1 MEKSLINLDGNSLEN
16 LNVNISSKVSKTID
30 TLNMCITKIYS
41 ELDREE
47 SIVTNIALMHKLISI
62 IEQDALLKNKELKL
76 GAEFDS
82 LLMELKAPVTTETIV
97 NTVENIVESITK
109 SRKYGRRKVVSFRF
123 KELGVSTEEEAES
136 VPNCNELE
144 KTIIIE
150 DKCEELNL
158 NAIKHEDLD
167 DREDVK
173 QPPIKNIKFRNHIEL
188 LIIQKQNFASG
199 AKHLPYK
206 FTLQTI
212 HINKPNGEKYIFYA
226 KSKTKFAK
234 KLKDV
239 DLKGYEYRE
248 AIEEFNLSIIRRI
261 INLLILDGH
270 KDTLIKLFSKDNDT
284 VKRFKR
290 KVKGSDLDTLY
301 YRLLHK
307 SICNKKVYST
317 PVCSEFYLNAS
328 SFSHYQTC
336 AFVSMLLEFFYPNI
350 VCTAN

>member
-41 ELDREE
+41 ELGREE
-47 SIVTNIALMHKLISI
+47 SIMTNIALMHKLISI

-76 GAEFDS
+76 GEEFNS
-82 LLMELKAPVTTETIV
+82 LIMELKAPVTTETIV
-97 NTVENIVESITK
+97 NTVENIVESTTK
-109 SRKYGRRKVVSFRF
+109 SRKYGRRKIVSFRF
-123 KELGVSTEEEAES
+123 KTIGVSTEEVES
-136 VPNCNELE
+136 VSNCDELE
-144 KTIIIE
+144 NALVIE

-158 NAIKHEDLD
+158 SAIKHEDLD
-167 DREDVK
+167 DREAVK
-173 QPPIKNIKFRNHIEL
+173 QPPIKNIKFKNHIEL
-188 LIIQKQNFASG
+188 LIIQKQNFSSG

-212 HINKPNGEKYIFYA
+212 HINKSNGEKYIFYA

-239 DLKGYEYRE
+239 DLKGAEYKE

-284 VKRFKR
+284 VKRFRR

-317 PVCSEFYLNAS
+317 PVCSEFYLNSS